1 MNDVAQDAQVEAPR
15 FLFISAS
22 GASYL
27 ASAAR
32 DPSDSLMP
40 HTLDT
45 SSPAILH
52 HVPDALREEKQQLL
66 QKAIEEQSGPSQE
79 EVEAAS
85 RETEITAL
93 EPLLVEVNKSIDSD
107 AVIERDAAQAKEKQA
122 IMDREAAEQQK
133 IHDEQNDVSRRQE
146 ALDAEEK
153 TEGDIGMP
161 LQDKIQVLKDKMDEK
176 RNN

>member
-1 MNDVAQDAQVEAPR
+1 MSGIQESAPR

-27 ASAAR
+27 ASSPR

-45 SSPAILH
+45 SSAAILH
-52 HVPDALREEKQQLL
+52 HFLDSSREEKQKLMQT
-66 QKAIEEQSGPSQE
+66 AIEEQSGPSLE

-85 RETEITAL
+85 RETEINAL
-93 EPLLVEVNKSIDSD
+93 EPVLVEVNKSIDSD

-133 IHDEQNDVSRRQE
+133 IHDEEADASKRQE